1 MQALKFAACV
11 EKAGFPPG
19 VINVLSGRGAVGA
32 ALSWHMDVRMITFT
46 GSTRTG
52 RLVAE
57 AAAKSNMKNVVME
70 LGGKSPAIVFADADL
85 AAAVADTHAS
95 VTFNSGQVCMANSRI
110 YVHHSVAQPFL
121 DLFTRK
127 FAAAAL
133 GLGVDPLDHAC
144 TLGPVADRAQFD
156 TVNRYIELGKASGAL
171 HFPSPSH
178 EGQQREQEQ
187 SVECAGASDSDSGS
201 GSDSDGATGRRRGY
215 FVSPTIFTET
225 PEQAQI
231 MKEEVFGPVVNI
243 NTFVT
248 EEEAISKAND
258 SEYGLYAAV
267 YTKDLDRAMRV
278 SKQLEAGYVGINCT
292 SPTTMPD
299 MPFGGWKGSGLGRE
313 GFGHSLNNFLETKTV
328 CIKVASN
335 L

>member
-1 MQALKFAACV
+1 MQSLKFAACV

-32 ALSWHMDVRMITFT
+32 ALSWHMDVRMVTFT

-52 RLVAE
+52 RLIAE
-57 AAAKSNMKNVVME
+57 AAAKSNLKNVVLE

-121 DLFTRK
+121 NLFTRK
-127 FAAAAL
+127 FAAVAL
-133 GLGVDPLDHAC
+133 GLGVNPLDRAC
-144 TLGPVADRAQFD
+144 NLGPVADRTQFD
-156 TVNRYIELGKASGAL
+156 TVNRYIELGKKSGAL
-171 HFPSPSH
+171 HFPPPAPPQ
-178 EGQQREQEQ
+178 GQQQEHVQ
-187 SVECAGASDSDSGS
+187 AAKDVSASASASVS
-201 GSDSDGATGRRRGY
+201 ATGRQQGF
-215 FVSPTIFTET
+215 FVSPTIFTST

-231 MKEEVFGPVVNI
+231 MKEEIFGPVVNI

-248 EEEAISKAND
+248 EEEAIAKAND

-278 SKQLEAGYVGINCT
+278 SKQLEAGYVGVNCT

-299 MPFGGWKGSGLGRE
+299 MPFGGWKGSGMGRE